1 MLKFLKTIIIF
12 EISIQKFLKYKFSR
26 NFGIGSAFSK
36 GPGSGLS
43 YVWVRARGNFIKYTM
58 RIYDDKVYTN
68 FLSLNVTE
76 DDKECESFTIIPID
90 SFLVYESKYEL

>member
-12 EISIQKFLKYKFSR
+12 EISIQKFVKYKFLR

-36 GPGSGLS
+36 GPGSGFSHVLDP
-43 YVWVRARGNFIKYTM
+43 GPGHFIKYTI

-68 FLSLNVTE
+68 FLSLNVPE

-90 SFLVYESKYEL
+90 FFLVYENKYEL